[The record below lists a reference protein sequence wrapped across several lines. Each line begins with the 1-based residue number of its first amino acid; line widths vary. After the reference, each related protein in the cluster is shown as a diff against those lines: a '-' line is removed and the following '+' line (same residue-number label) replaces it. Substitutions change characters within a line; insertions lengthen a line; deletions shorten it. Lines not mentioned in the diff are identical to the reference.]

1 MLAEGA
7 AKLIFVNYVIASTTQ
22 VFVYSY
28 GGSMLEDA
36 STNIAFN
43 AYNFQ
48 WFKCD
53 EKIRKL
59 ILLIITRAQ
68 KKTGVDV
75 PFIPASVETFGNVSF
90 VSHYTTHI
98 HLRF

>member
-36 STNIAFN
+36 SSNIAFE
-43 AYNFQ
+43 AYNFH

-53 EKIRKL
+53 EKIRKV
-59 ILLIITRAQ
+59 ILMIITRAQ

-75 PFIPASVETFGNVSF
+75 PFIPATIETFGNVSLM
-90 VSHYTTHI
+90 SHYASHF
-98 HLRF
+98 HM